1 MTVSDDLSTALAV
14 HKAGRLADAD
24 ILYRRLLETTPGHA
38 EALRLRGVLA
48 CQEARFQDAVGFLE
62 AAIERDGQK
71 AVYYSNLG
79 VAFKGLGRIED
90 ALHALRQA
98 ERLAPGDN
106 DICYNL
112 ACLLQELDRPDEAIT
127 AYEMLLKADP
137 DNGDALSNLGLL
149 LLEGGK
155 PERALPLLQR
165 AVARSPTLLAAR
177 INLGLTLHELQ
188 LFKEA
193 ESHFR
198 ACIAAAPE
206 RAELHFHLANT
217 VHADRRYEEAISH
230 GERAIALRPGYAAA
244 HHNVG
249 NGWREL
255 GDTKRALQGYREALR
270 QQSDHVHARR
280 NLLSTL
286 LYVPDIPP
294 AERFAEHLE
303 FSAGN
308 PAPIRSPARSP
319 DPERR
324 LRIGYVSSDFRHHPV
339 ARNLEP
345 LFFSGKSG
353 GDFKA
358 VYAEVRHSDDLTERF
373 RAAVD
378 LWRPI
383 VGLSDKAVIDQ
394 IRSDQIDI
402 LVHLAGRFDRNRPE
416 LAAGCAAPVQISFHD
431 PATSGFPAV
440 DYLIADRF
448 MVPRPGAER
457 FTERVLRLP
466 SFYTHAPLLDA
477 PDPGPLPAGSERP
490 VTFVSFNHPAKIN
503 PRVLRVWG
511 DILDSVPGSRL
522 LLRHRHR
529 FASPA
534 LQERVLSGLSAAGIG
549 KDRVIFQAGDTT
561 RSDHLK
567 LYCHTDIALDPFP
580 FTGSTTTFEA
590 LWMGVPVVTL
600 ADTTMV
606 GRWSGSMLHALKLD
620 ELAASSEDGYIAIA
634 RTLAADRARL
644 SSLRGSLRLRL
655 AASPLCNGPLRARQV
670 ERLYR
675 AVWRRWCAGARASHH
690 GVHDVESDRALTG

>member
-1 MTVSDDLSTALAV
+1 MTVSDDLSTALAA

-24 ILYRRLLETTPGHA
+24 MLYRRLLEIAPGHA

-48 CQEARFQDAVGFLE
+48 CQEDRFQDAAGFLE
-62 AAIERDGQK
+62 AAIERDGEN

-79 VAFKGLGRIED
+79 VALKGLGRIDD
-90 ALHALRQA
+90 ALRVIREA

-106 DICYNL
+106 DIRYNA
-112 ACLLQELDRPDEAIT
+112 ACLLQELDRPDEAIA
-127 AYEMLLKADP
+127 AYETVLKADP
-137 DNGDALSNLGLL
+137 DHADALSNLGLI
-149 LLEGGK
+149 LLEAGK
-155 PERALPLLQR
+155 PGLARPLLQH
-165 AVARSPTLLAAR
+165 AVARNPALLAAR
-177 INLGLTLHELQ
+177 INLGLTLLELR
-188 LFKEA
+188 LFEEA

-198 ACIAAAPE
+198 ECIAAAPE
-206 RAELHFHLANT
+206 RADLHFHLANT
-217 VHADRRYEEAISH
+217 VHADRRYEEAIAH
-230 GERAIALRPGYAAA
+230 GERAIALKPDYADA
-244 HHNVG
+244 HHNIG

-255 GDTKRALQGYREALR
+255 GDTKRAVHRYRQALTLQP
-270 QQSDHVHARR
+270 DHVSARR

-294 AERFAEHLE
+294 AERFTEHLE
-303 FSAGN
+303 FSAGY
-308 PAPIRSPARSP
+308 PVPARTPAWSM

-324 LRIGYVSSDFRHHPV
+324 LRIGYISSDFRQHPV

-345 LFFSGKSG
+345 LFAGGKSSG
-353 GDFKA
+353 SFKA
-358 VYAEVRHSDDLTERF
+358 IYAEIRRPDDVTERF

-383 VGLSDKAVIDQ
+383 VGLSDEAIVGQ
-394 IRSDQIDI
+394 IHADQIDI
-402 LVHLAGRFDRNRPE
+402 LVHLAGRFDRNRPA
-416 LAAGCAAPVQISFHD
+416 LAAGRAAPVQISFHD
-431 PATSGFPAV
+431 PATSGFPTV

-448 MVPRPGAER
+448 MAPRPGTER
-457 FTERVLRLP
+457 FAERVLRLP
-466 SFYTHAPLLDA
+466 SFYTHAPLSDA
-477 PDPGPLPAGSERP
+477 PDPGPLPAGSGRP

-503 PRVLRVWG
+503 SRVLRVWG
-511 DILDSVPGSRL
+511 EILGSVPDSRL

-529 FASPA
+529 FSSPA
-534 LQERVLSGLSAAGIG
+534 LQERVLSGLSAARIG
-549 KDRVIFQAGDTT
+549 RDRVVFQAGDTM

-567 LYCHTDIALDPFP
+567 LYCQTDIALDPFP

-620 ELAASSEDGYIAIA
+620 ELVAFSEGGYIAIA
-634 RTLAADRARL
+634 KALAADRTRL
-644 SSLRGSLRLRL
+644 SSLRHSLRPRL

-675 AVWRRWCAGARASHH
+675 AVWRRWCAA
-690 GVHDVESDRALTG
+690 ALAG